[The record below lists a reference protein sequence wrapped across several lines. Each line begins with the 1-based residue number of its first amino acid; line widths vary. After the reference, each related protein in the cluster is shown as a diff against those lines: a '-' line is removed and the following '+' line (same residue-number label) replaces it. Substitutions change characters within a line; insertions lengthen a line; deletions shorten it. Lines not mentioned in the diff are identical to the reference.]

1 MAYQKLQ
8 VSDGLVVIPSNNVDI
23 PDPSTIVILNKT
35 TGSDVGVA
43 DFSGANT
50 LTGTGLAD
58 LGIQVGAIVYN
69 TTAQIAYYVVSVDSA
84 TQLTLS
90 GGGTGGG
97 TDVFS
102 IYNGSSNGNI
112 LYVGGA
118 GDVNARL
125 ATYQGNKL
133 GGSTNSKLTFS
144 NLPNASFMPTQ
155 VVRVLVTNTTATNI
169 IALF

>member
-8 VSDGLVVIPSNNVDI
+8 VSDGLAVIPSNDVDI
-23 PDPSTIVILNKT
+23 PDPSTIVILNKAI
-35 TGSDVGVA
+35 GADVALGN
-43 DFSGANT
+43 FSGANT
-50 LTGTGLAD
+50 LTGTGFLN

-69 TTAQIAYYVVSVDSA
+69 TTAQEAYYVVSVDSD

-90 GGGTGGG
+90 DGATGGG
-97 TDVFS
+97 TDTFS

-118 GDVNARL
+118 GNVVARL

-133 GGSTNSKLTFS
+133 GGSSNSKLTFK

-155 VVRVLVTNTTATNI
+155 VVRVLFTNTTATDI

>member
-8 VSDGLVVIPSNNVDI
+8 VSDGLVVIPSNDVDI

-35 TGSDVGVA
+35 TGSDVSVG

-69 TTAQIAYYVVSVDSA
+69 TTAQEAYYVVSVDSA

-90 GGGTGGG
+90 DGATGGG
-97 TDVFS
+97 TDTFS

-133 GGSTNSKLTFS
+133 GGSTNSKLVFK

-155 VVRVLVTNTTATNI
+155 VVRVLVTNTTATDI

>member
-8 VSDGLVVIPSNNVDI
+8 VSDGLAVIPSNDVDI
-23 PDPSTIVILNKT
+23 PDPSTIVILNKAV
-35 TGSDVGVA
+35 GSDVGTGN
-43 DFSGANT
+43 FSVANT

-69 TTAQIAYYVVSVDSA
+69 TTAQKAYYVVSVDSA

-90 GGGTGGG
+90 DGATGGA
-97 TDVFS
+97 TDLFS

-125 ATYQGNKL
+125 ATYQGNKF
-133 GGSTNSKLTFS
+133 GGSNNSKLVFK

-155 VVRVLVTNTTATNI
+155 VVRVLVTNTTATDI